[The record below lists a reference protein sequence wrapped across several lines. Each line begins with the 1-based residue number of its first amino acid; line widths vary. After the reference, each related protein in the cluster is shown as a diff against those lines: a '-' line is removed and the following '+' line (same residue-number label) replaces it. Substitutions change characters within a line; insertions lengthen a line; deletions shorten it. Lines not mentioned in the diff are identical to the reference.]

1 MFVGKNKNKEKIE
14 EIRTAPEVLR
24 IDAQFARG
32 EGALKLFLL
41 LFIAL
46 LFVYHEDLIGML
58 KEKTTQQQIVL
69 AGMFLFFGAALV
81 FTLYMM
87 KRRKGKALLVT
98 EKGLFAEPS
107 LAQLWQDID
116 EYKWHVSPNLNNIL
130 FSGQK
135 HGASLLLVN
144 NKGAWPK
151 IYDLAPQGIFFT
163 PRQIQQ
169 MDDLCKRL
177 GIKKAEG

>member
-1 MFVGKNKNKEKIE
+1 MFIGKNKEKID
-14 EIRTAPEVLR
+14 EIRSAPEVLR
-24 IDAQFARG
+24 IDARYARG

-46 LFVYHEDLIGML
+46 LFVYHEDLFGML

-69 AGMFLFFGAALV
+69 GGMILFFLAALV

-87 KRRKGKALLVT
+87 KRGKSKALVVT
-98 EKGLFAEPS
+98 ENGLFVEPS
-107 LAQLWQDID
+107 FAQLWQDIE
-116 EYKWHVSPNLNNIL
+116 EYKWHVSPNLNNFL

-135 HGASLLLVN
+135 NGASLLLVN

-163 PRQIQQ
+163 PQQIQQ
-169 MDDLCKRL
+169 VDDLLKRQ
-177 GIKKAEG
+177 GINRGEG